1 MAVRIHFT
9 AEDLA
14 RTRIAGTMGPLAETI
29 LALSMLRRSLPGPA
43 AFRGWQDRVS
53 GRRTAAMRPL
63 EELVPPGSCGLDV
76 GTYIG
81 QVPTFEQSVAALL
94 AMPRELFL
102 GEMRD
107 IDRRYPLP
115 AYAWA
120 AAEVDSDARL
130 RLAIAAHACYG
141 ALVEP
146 YWPRMLAHLEAD
158 RVSRGG
164 ILMDGGVERLLAT
177 LHPALIR
184 WRAPVL
190 ELLVDH
196 DVDVHLGG
204 AGLVLVPS
212 LFIGN
217 NPAVFYD
224 LRMTGDPVTR
234 LVYPAIRDPGI
245 QVHRWEGPRG
255 NGDALTALVGRTRAV
270 ILASIAGGCTVSELA
285 DRAGIS
291 PALASRHAAVLSN
304 AGLATARRDAG
315 VVSYALTDLGAG
327 LLHGPG
333 TRTGRDDRSRPV
345 RRTRTTPTTS

>member
-29 LALSMLRRSLPGPA
+29 LALAMLRRSLPGPA

-63 EELVPPGSCGLDV
+63 EELVPPGSCGLDL
-76 GTYIG
+76 GTYLG
-81 QVPTFEQSVAALL
+81 HLPTFEQSVAALL
-94 AMPRELFL
+94 AMPRELL
-102 GEMRD
+102 LAEMSD
-107 IDRRYPLP
+107 INRRCPLP
-115 AYAWA
+115 AQAWA

-130 RLAIAAHACYG
+130 RLAIATHACYG

-146 YWPRMLAHLEAD
+146 YWPRILAHLEAD
-158 RVSRGG
+158 RVSRGA

-177 LHPALIR
+177 LDPALIR

-190 ELLVDH
+190 ELLVGH

-204 AGLVLVPS
+204 AGLILVPS

-217 NPAVFYD
+217 KPAVFYD
-224 LRMTGDPVTR
+224 LRLAGEPVNR
-234 LVYPAIRDPGI
+234 LVYPAARDPGMR
-245 QVHRWEGPRG
+245 VHLWEGPRG
-255 NGDALTALVGRTRAV
+255 DGDALTALVGRARAV

-285 DRAGIS
+285 GRVEMS
-291 PALASRHAAVLSN
+291 PAQVSRHAVVLSN
-304 AGLATARRDAG
+304 AGLVTARRNAG
-315 VVSYALTDLGAG
+315 MVSYALTELGAG

-333 TRTGRDDRSRPV
+333 TRTGRDDQSRPV
-345 RRTRTTPTTS
+345 RRTPTTPAAS

>member
-29 LALSMLRRSLPGPA
+29 LALSMLRRTLPRSA
-43 AFRGWQDRVS
+43 VFRGWQDRVS

-63 EELVPPGSCGLDV
+63 EALVPPGSCGLDI

-81 QVPTFEQSVAALL
+81 HMRTFEQSVAVLL
-94 AMPRELFL
+94 AMPRDVFLAELH
-102 GEMRD
+102 D

-115 AYAWA
+115 ASAWA
-120 AAEVDSDARL
+120 AAEVDGDARL

-146 YWPRMLAHLEAD
+146 YWPRILAHLEAD

-224 LRMTGDPVTR
+224 ARMAGEPVHR
-234 LVYPAIRDPGI
+234 LVYPAIRDPGMR
-245 QVHRWEGPRG
+245 VHLWEGPRG
-255 NGDALTALVGRTRAV
+255 DGDALIALVGRTRAV

-285 DRAGIS
+285 GRAGIS
-291 PALASRHAAVLSN
+291 PALASRHAAVLSS
-304 AGLATARRDAG
+304 AGLVTARRDAG
-315 VVSYALTDLGAG
+315 VVRYALTDLGGG
-327 LLHGPG
+327 LLNGRGMRAGRGRAPAPG
-333 TRTGRDDRSRPV
+333 
-345 RRTRTTPTTS
+345 